1 MQAAGRGQACT
12 VVMRPLVTA
21 LGCRQWHP
29 SAATPPAARLSQP
42 LQATQG
48 RDARRQLPQRVEAK
62 GQLFQCREL
71 ANNLRGQVQV
81 KK

>member
-21 LGCRQWHP
+21 KGCKPWHP
-29 SAATPPAARLSQP
+29 SAATPPVARLSQP

-48 RDARRQLPQRVEAK
+48 GNARRQFPQRVEAE

-71 ANNLRGQVQV
+71 ANNLRGQVHV
-81 KK
+81 